1 MVQARSKR
9 DDMNDHFV
17 SKSQSIIVFM
27 SPNAFFEHTKK
38 SLTIDG
44 PIILVVSINTKE
56 EGKDTRVSLRH
67 LTVTVGSKM
76 HPSQSLWYGTIP

>member
-27 SPNAFFEHTKK
+27 SPNAFFKHTNK

-44 PIILVVSINTKE
+44 PIMLVVSINTKE
-56 EGKDTRVSLRH
+56 EEGKTGFH
-67 LTVTVGSKM
+67 
-76 HPSQSLWYGTIP
+76 